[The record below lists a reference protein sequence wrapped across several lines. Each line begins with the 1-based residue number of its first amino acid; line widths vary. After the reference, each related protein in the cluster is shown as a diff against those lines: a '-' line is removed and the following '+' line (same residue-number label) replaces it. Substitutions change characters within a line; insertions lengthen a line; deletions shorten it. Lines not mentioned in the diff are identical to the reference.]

1 MYTIPTT
8 RPHRMRTLTQR
19 GQGNQRSDCLYFAL
33 PSEQAV
39 NLCSASAYL
48 GACHLSPAQGE
59 RPQPSLLL
67 FLLPLRPSLP
77 LPSPQLSSPWLT
89 EGGGCRLNYFL
100 HSISPKFAFICSPL
114 SLLFCCV
121 CFLSGSHSESV
132 SACCI
137 VSYQLWHWPAIVVM
151 QKRGR
156 DFIGVRAHLQRQI
169 PRALLAALFY
179 TCSVCMCVHQISHRA
194 PTH

>member
-8 RPHRMRTLTQR
+8 CPHRMRTLTQR

-33 PSEQAV
+33 PSEQTV

-48 GACHLSPAQGE
+48 GICHPSPAQGE

-67 FLLPLRPSLP
+67 FLLLLRPPHP
-77 LPSPQLSSPWLT
+77 LPSPQLSSSWLT

-100 HSISPKFAFICSPL
+100 HSISPKFAFICSLL

-137 VSYQLWHWPAIVVM
+137 VSYQLWHCPAIVVM

-156 DFIGVRAHLQRQI
+156 DFIGVRAHLQR
-169 PRALLAALFY
+169 
-179 TCSVCMCVHQISHRA
+179 
-194 PTH
+194 